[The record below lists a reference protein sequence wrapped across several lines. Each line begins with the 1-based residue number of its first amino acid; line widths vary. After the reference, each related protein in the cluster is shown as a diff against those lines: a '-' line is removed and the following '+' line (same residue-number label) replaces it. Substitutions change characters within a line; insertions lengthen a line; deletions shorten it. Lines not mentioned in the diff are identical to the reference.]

1 MAAKT
6 EAELEAEKAELD
18 ASMTEEEIALI
29 NELIKNADPS
39 DYGSADMPGDTIVT
53 EPYFSDVLVPVMLV
67 GSGPQG
73 K

>member
-1 MAAKT
+1 M
-6 EAELEAEKAELD
+6 
-18 ASMTEEEIALI
+18 SLI
-29 NELIKNADPS
+29 NELIKNAAPS

-53 EPYFSDVLVPVMLV
+53 ELYFSDVLVPVMLV